1 MTSCSDIFK
10 INKQGF
16 VKDIKLVKSPNFD
29 NRPNETEITLL
40 VIHNIS
46 LPPGI
51 YGGKFIENFFTNSL
65 DPTIDPFFY
74 KIKDIKV
81 SAHFVIERTGSL
93 IQYVSAV
100 KRAWHAGESFWN
112 GRSDCNDYSIG
123 IELEGSDNIEY
134 TDIQYAKLNA
144 LIECLTEAYPI
155 KDVVGHSDIAPKRK
169 TDPGPSFRWDKI
181 KLFKKT

>member
-1 MTSCSDIFK
+1 MISCSDIFK

-74 KIKDIKV
+74 KIKDNKTSV
-81 SAHFVIERTGSL
+81 TTIEPSL
-93 IQYVSAV
+93 
-100 KRAWHAGESFWN
+100 
-112 GRSDCNDYSIG
+112 
-123 IELEGSDNIEY
+123 
-134 TDIQYAKLNA
+134 
-144 LIECLTEAYPI
+144 
-155 KDVVGHSDIAPKRK
+155 
-169 TDPGPSFRWDKI
+169 
-181 KLFKKT
+181 

>member
-1 MTSCSDIFK
+1 M
-10 INKQGF
+10 
-16 VKDIKLVKSPNFD
+16 
-29 NRPNETEITLL
+29 
-40 VIHNIS
+40 
-46 LPPGI
+46 PPGI

-169 TDPGPSFRWDKI
+169 TDPGPSFRCSINSKSDQSKSFSPVCNSAMLQDFTPAFFMSSSLI
-181 KLFKKT
+181 LPYGLS